1 MLAGRANSPATST
14 AMLQLRVEDN
24 GTSCTVPLDRDLVVL
39 GRSKKCTVR
48 LSDPKISSRH
58 CQVFQIDGTWYLQDL
73 RSRNK
78 TFLNDKPLEG
88 RTPIANG
95 DRIAVG
101 TIRIVVG
108 ASEAPP
114 AEVIVLAWSG
124 EVAPPEGRDAIEGCG
139 DPPVQ
144 PQLRVLRWAWRLAL
158 PVWVL
163 SLGVHT
169 GLFGLFTLV
178 YVGVQAVRPKTP
190 VSITLGPLTRDRE
203 PDPVTLLNPPAES
216 RVADP
221 GARTEDPLDLAADPM
236 PDLLATPLAPSRD
249 TIGIGGAFSARRVG
263 RSAKDGSGAGVDSEV
278 ISGALGWLSRHQ
290 RADGSW
296 SCAEFANACPDA
308 KCGGGGEACYD
319 VGVTAL
325 AVLAFEGAGYSHMSD
340 GYGENVQRGLKWLAS
355 LQDAEGCIGGR
366 DKKYLYAHAIATLA
380 VIQDFHMTKSPML
393 RQVAQRAVRFVI
405 ETQTMGAGWR
415 YIPERKQSDTSVTT
429 WMALCLAAARREG
442 IEVPETAWAGIR
454 IWLLKKTHAG
464 TGRVG
469 YRERDD
475 RGARLADGVE
485 KFPPQEAM
493 AACGLLC
500 RLAAGRKTGDIDVTK
515 KVAERLRACPPTWD
529 DAGTRIDQ
537 YYWFFGTLAATS
549 ADLGVREVWDPALK
563 RTLAGRQTKEG
574 CGRGSWEPVDPWGR
588 VGGRVYSTA
597 MGALALEL
605 LVKGSL
611 EGIRP

>member
-1 MLAGRANSPATST
+1 
-14 AMLQLRVEDN
+14 MLQLRIDDN

-48 LSDPKISSRH
+48 LSDPRISSRH

-78 TFLNDKPLEG
+78 TFINDKPLEG
-88 RTPIANG
+88 RTPLANG
-95 DRIAVG
+95 DRISVG

-108 ASEAPP
+108 AVEAPP
-114 AEVIVLAWSG
+114 PSTEVVVLVWNG

-139 DPPVQ
+139 DPPVE
-144 PQLRVLRWAWRLAL
+144 PQLRVLRWAWRLAI
-158 PVWVL
+158 PVWLL
-163 SLGVHT
+163 SLGFHT
-169 GLFGLFTLV
+169 GLFGLFSLV
-178 YVGVQAVRPKTP
+178 YVGVEALRPKAPISVTIAAVTKDVEPVDVPTP
-190 VSITLGPLTRDRE
+190 PSPSQ
-203 PDPVTLLNPPAES
+203 VT
-216 RVADP
+216 DP
-221 GARTEDPLDLAADPM
+221 GARIDDPIHLPAAPV
-236 PDLLATPLAPSRD
+236 PDLLAAPLAPSSE
-249 TIGIGGAFSARRVG
+249 TIGIGGGFSARRVG
-263 RSAKDGSGAGVDSEV
+263 RSARPGAPGGVDSEV
-278 ISGALGWLSRHQ
+278 ISGALSWLARHQ
-290 RADGSW
+290 RPDGSW

-340 GYGENVQRGLKWLAS
+340 GYGESVQRGLKWLSS
-355 LQDAEGCIGGR
+355 LQDEEGCIGGR
-366 DKKYLYAHAIATLA
+366 EKKYLYAHAIATLA

-393 RQVAQRAVRFVI
+393 RQIAQRGVGFSIA
-405 ETQTMGAGWR
+405 TQTMGGGWR

-442 IEVPETAWAGIR
+442 IGVPETAWAGIR
-454 IWLLKKTHAG
+454 IWLLKKTNVA

-469 YRERDD
+469 YRERED

-493 AACGLLC
+493 AACGFLC
-500 RLAAGRKTGDIDVTK
+500 RLAAGRKTGDPDVSK
-515 KVAERLRACPPTWD
+515 KVAERLRACPPKWD
-529 DAGTRIDQ
+529 DEGRMVDQ
-537 YYWFFGTLAATS
+537 YYWFFGSLAATS
-549 ADLGVREVWDPALK
+549 ADLGVREAWDPALK
-563 RTLAGRQTKEG
+563 RALAGRQVKEG
-574 CGRGSWEPVDPWGR
+574 CGRGSWEPADPWGR